1 MEAKPLTLNRDE
13 TMILTDRTYNGDQGT
28 QDMQVAAYR
37 LLIKLGSLY
46 MELVSPSAGATA
58 EGTIVVTEAEAWLLR
73 GKVNSGEKMASD
85 QFFGMNL
92 LRKLYTIVLA
102 FDADTDGLAVA
113 EEAGPGMGA
122 REREALTLW
131 QKKETDDDDKQPV

>member
-13 TMILTDRTYNGDQGT
+13 TMILADRVANTDVGT

-85 QFFGMNL
+85 QFFGINL
-92 LRKLYTIVLA
+92 LRKLYALVLE

-113 EEAGPGMGA
+113 EEAGPGMGD

-131 QKKETDDDDKQPV
+131 QKKEGDDDEKQPA